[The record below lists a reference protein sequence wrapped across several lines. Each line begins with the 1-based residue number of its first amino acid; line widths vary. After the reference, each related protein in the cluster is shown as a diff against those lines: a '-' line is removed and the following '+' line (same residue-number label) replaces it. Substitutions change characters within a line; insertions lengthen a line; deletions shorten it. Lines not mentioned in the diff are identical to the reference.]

1 MSCTYV
7 VLALLLDALLLLLE
21 TFLLPDALVNALF
34 G

>member
-7 VLALLLDALLLLLE
+7 ALALLLDALLFLLE
-21 TFLLPDALVNALF
+21 TFLLPDASVNALL